1 MIFRNFDYVEVT
13 LHSEKLKLIWLFLRF
28 FVTLP
33 ASYKPNMR
41 KELFMSLA
49 AACCTLLALSCAQQK
64 ESADNQ
70 EPLTVGNPYM
80 PLWEHIPDGEPY
92 VFEDPDQPGKYRV
105 YVYGSH
111 DDLVDA
117 YCGRDQV
124 VWSASVDSLN
134 RWRYDGTILVV
145 DKNRDGQ
152 PFDSAGTADVLY
164 APDVTMVTGKDGKK
178 TYYLFP
184 NDQTGFR
191 NGLIAKSDRPDGPFE
206 VCNWSKE
213 NPDQVDGVL
222 QFDPAVFVDDD
233 GRVYGYWGFER
244 SYAAEFDPE
253 TMATV
258 KPGTEIV
265 EDMISGRNQPGRF
278 RFFEASSIR
287 KVKDKYIFI
296 YSRFTE
302 DGEFGLPTSNYTLAY
317 AYSDA
322 PLGPWTYGGT
332 IIDGR
337 AREKNEQGNVI
348 ASAVPDGNTHG
359 SICEING
366 QWYVF
371 YHRQTGTDEYA
382 RQAMVAPIDVKVTEG
397 PGGKV
402 EISEGEYNSLGFAR
416 NGLDPFERHSAGIA
430 CWLTGPK
437 PAVHNW
443 PSNTFYGSYVEAGY
457 GGQANMTKQQA
468 IASKE
473 KYDAPYDLRYN
484 TNRVVNNTDGSIVGY
499 KYFNFDAGR
508 LASPDNLMLV
518 LRLVPEGI
526 DGTIEV
532 MMDRPWA
539 SQGGKK
545 IGEAALKADMPK
557 TVTDVA
563 IGISKEAQEKH
574 LAGKHAFFF
583 IFKSDTKEK
592 SLCTLEDFVFTF
604 APVNR

>member
-1 MIFRNFDYVEVT
+1 M
-13 LHSEKLKLIWLFLRF
+13 KLKNLMLGGI
-28 FVTLP
+28 
-33 ASYKPNMR
+33 
-41 KELFMSLA
+41 SLLA
-49 AACCTLLALSCAQQK
+49 IAACQNQAKLS
-64 ESADNQ
+64 
-70 EPLTVGNPYM
+70 TVNCQLSTPGNPYM

-111 DDLVDA
+111 DDLITA

-124 VWSASVDSLN
+124 VWSAAVDSLN
-134 RWRYDGTILVV
+134 NWRYDGEILVV
-145 DKNRDGQ
+145 DKNRDGE

-164 APDVTMVTGKDGKK
+164 APDVTMTTDATGKK
-178 TYYLFP
+178 TYWLFP

-206 VCNWSKE
+206 VCNWSKDDP
-213 NPDQVDGVL
+213 NQVDGVL
-222 QFDPAVFVDDD
+222 KFDPAVFVDDD

-265 EDMISGRNQPGRF
+265 EDMISGRNQPGVF

-287 KVKDKYIFI
+287 KIKDKYVFI

-317 AYSDA
+317 CYSDN

-337 AREKNEQGNVI
+337 GREKNEHGLTI
-348 ASAVPDGNTHG
+348 ASATPDGNTHG
-359 SICEING
+359 SICEVNG

-382 RQAMVAPIDVKVTEG
+382 RQAMVAPIRVKVQEG
-397 PGGKV
+397 KGGRV
-402 EISEGEYNSLGFAR
+402 EISEGEYNSNGFALD
-416 NGLDPFERHSAGIA
+416 GLDPFETHSAGIA
-430 CWLTGPK
+430 CWYTGPK
-437 PAVHNW
+437 PATHEW
-443 PSNTFYGSYVEAGY
+443 PNNTFYGSYVASGY
-457 GGQANMTKQQA
+457 GDSDKF
-468 IASKE
+468 E
-473 KYDAPYDLRYN
+473 APYDIRNN
-484 TNRVVNNTDGSIVGY
+484 TNFVVNNTDGSIVGY
-499 KYFNFDAGR
+499 KYFNFKAER
-508 LASPDNLMLV
+508 LANKANLMLC

-532 MMDRPWA
+532 MMDRPWV

-545 IGEAALKADMPK
+545 IGEIALKADMPK
-557 TVTDVA
+557 ELRTMA
-563 IGISKEAQEKH
+563 IGISKEAQEKD
-574 LAGKHAFFF
+574 LIGQHAIFFV
-583 IFKSDTKEK
+583 FKSDTKEK
-592 SLCTLEDFVFTF
+592 SLCWLTDFVFTYDE
-604 APVNR
+604 